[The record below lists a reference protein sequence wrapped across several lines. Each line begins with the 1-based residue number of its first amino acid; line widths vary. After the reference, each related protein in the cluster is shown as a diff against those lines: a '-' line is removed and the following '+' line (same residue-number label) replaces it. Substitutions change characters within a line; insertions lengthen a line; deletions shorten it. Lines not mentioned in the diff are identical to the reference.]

1 MKNLKY
7 ILSLL
12 CFTLFLGCSD
22 DENDTDFVNNVD
34 APSAIS
40 ALFTITQDN
49 TGKVTIRPNGSGVT
63 AYQVNFGDGTIENAD
78 VVPGET
84 TSHVYGE
91 GVYNV
96 TITAMGI
103 NGKTTVFTQ
112 QLTVTFRT
120 PENVELTVT
129 SEAGNPYKRNV
140 VAKANFETY
149 FEVYFG
155 ESPTESPV
163 QFNEGQTISHT
174 YAAIGTYTIRLI
186 AYSGG
191 AATYETT
198 QTVTVFDPLLLPV
211 NFESATLNYAFG
223 DFGNSYGS
231 VADNPLVSTGN
242 PSAKVGKIFKNAG
255 AETWA
260 GVTLALDEPID
271 FSAKHMIKM
280 KVFSPKVGAKIFLKL
295 ENLGNASINKEV
307 GALTT
312 VANAWQEL
320 LFDFNGIVNANAY
333 QRLVIFYDFDVAG
346 AGESFYFDDIDLA
359 SNAPDLML
367 VTFQDV
373 EYPFTSFGNAN
384 TAVIDNPQ
392 ANGINTSTKV
402 AKFTKAPGAE
412 TWAGSFLEMAAP
424 IDFSQHTK
432 VKIKTWSPQAGIIV
446 KLKFENFANSNINIE
461 KDATTTVSN
470 GWEELTYDFSDLVNA
485 NNYQRIVLFF
495 DFGNSGNGADYYFDD
510 IKLSN

>member
-7 ILSLL
+7 IFSLL
-12 CFTLFLGCSD
+12 CLTILMGCSD
-22 DENDTDFVNNVD
+22 DQNDTDFVNGVG
-34 APSAIS
+34 APSDIS

-63 AYQVNFGDGTIENAD
+63 AYEVNFGDGTAENAE
-78 VVPGET
+78 VIPGE
-84 TSHVYGE
+84 SIDHIYSE

-96 TITAMGI
+96 TITATTI
-103 NGKTTVFTQ
+103 NGKTTVYTQ
-112 QLTVTFRT
+112 ELTVTYRA

-140 VAKANFETY
+140 TAKADFETY

-155 ESPTESPV
+155 ESPTETPV
-163 QFNEGQTISHT
+163 QFNEGQTISYT

-191 AATYETT
+191 VATYETT
-198 QTVTVFDPLLLPV
+198 ETVTVFDPLLLPV
-211 NFESATLNYAFG
+211 DFESATLNYAFG

-231 VADNPLVSTGN
+231 VTDNPLVSAGN
-242 PSAKVGKIFKNAG
+242 SSARVGKIFKNAG

-280 KVFSPKVGAKIFLKL
+280 KVFSPKAGAKILLKL
-295 ENLGNASINKEV
+295 ENLTDASINREV
-307 GALTT
+307 IALTT
-312 VANAWQEL
+312 VSNTWEEL
-320 LFDFNGIVNANAY
+320 LFDFNTIVNTNGY
-333 QRLVIFYDFDVAG
+333 QRIVIFYDFDVPG

-359 SNAPDLML
+359 SNAPDVTL
-367 VTFQDV
+367 VTFQDI
-373 EYPFTSFGNAN
+373 EYSFTNFGNAN
-384 TAVIDNPQ
+384 TVVIDNPQ

-402 AKFTKAPGAE
+402 GKLNKAPGAE

-461 KDATTTVSN
+461 KDATTTVAN

-485 NNYQRIVLFF
+485 NNYQRVVIFF

>member
-12 CFTLFLGCSD
+12 FITTFLGCSD
-22 DENDTDFVNNVD
+22 DENDTDFVNGVD
-34 APSAIS
+34 APSGIS

-63 AYQVNFGDGTIENAD
+63 AYEVNFGDGTAENAEI
-78 VVPGET
+78 VPGE
-84 TSHVYGE
+84 SIDHIYSE

-96 TITAMGI
+96 TITAMTI
-103 NGKTTVFTQ
+103 NGKTTVYNQ
-112 QLTVTFRT
+112 ELTVTYRV

-140 VAKANFETY
+140 SAKADFETY

-155 ESPTESPV
+155 ESATETPV

-198 QTVTVFDPLLLPV
+198 ETVTVFDPLLLPV

-231 VADNPLVSTGN
+231 VADNPLVSAGN
-242 PSAKVGKIFKNAG
+242 SSARVGKIFKNPG

-271 FSAKHMIKM
+271 FSVKHMLKM
-280 KVFSPKVGAKIFLKL
+280 KVFSPKVGAKILLKL
-295 ENLGNASINKEV
+295 ENLDNASINKEV
-307 GALTT
+307 VALTT

-320 LFDFNGIVNANAY
+320 LFDFNDIVNANAY

-346 AGESFYFDDIDLA
+346 AGETFYFDDIDLA
-359 SNAPDLML
+359 SNAPDMML
-367 VTFQDV
+367 VTFQDI
-373 EYPFTSFGNAN
+373 EYPFTNFGNAN
-384 TAVIDNPQ
+384 TVVIDNPQ

-402 AKFTKAPGAE
+402 GKLNKGAGAE

-461 KDATTTVSN
+461 KDATTTVAN

-485 NNYQRIVLFF
+485 NNYQRVVVFF
-495 DFGNSGNGADYYFDD
+495 DFGNPGNGADYYFDD